1 MGSQQLNY
9 QTQFNQ
15 MSYQHYLQQVQ
26 AYGGLNKKV
35 QDQQDLQFLSAVQW
49 QQQHQEAYQRM
60 GDLEKMT
67 QGGLR
72 EMQNLLSQQGKG
84 KFSQE
89 QHAQFQKLQAEKRQQ
104 EERRKKQEEDEK
116 KRQEEEKRRQ
126 EEEKRKHEEEKRL
139 EKLRQEEELKQ
150 EEEKK
155 RKLEEEKRKLH

>member
-1 MGSQQLNY
+1 MGNLDILSQQLNY

-15 MSYQHYLQQVQ
+15 MSYQHYLQ
-26 AYGGLNKKV
+26 
-35 QDQQDLQFLSAVQW
+35 FLSAVQW
-49 QQQHQEAYQRM
+49 QQQHQEAWQAYQRM

-116 KRQEEEKRRQ
+116 
-126 EEEKRKHEEEKRL
+126 
-139 EKLRQEEELKQ
+139 
-150 EEEKK
+150 
-155 RKLEEEKRKLH
+155 

>member
-1 MGSQQLNY
+1 MGNY
-9 QTQFNQ
+9 QTQYN

-26 AYGGLNKKV
+26 AYGQGLNKKV

-49 QQQHQEAYQRM
+49 QQQHQEAWQAYQRM

-116 KRQEEEKRRQ
+116 RRLEDEKKRQEEEKRRQEEEKRRQ
-126 EEEKRKHEEEKRL
+126 EEEKRKHR
-139 EKLRQEEELKQ
+139 R
-150 EEEKK
+150 
-155 RKLEEEKRKLH
+155 